1 MDQQATNQVKKNK
14 VENLVVIC
22 PHCGDPVLIEQL
34 NCCIFRHG
42 ILKSTG
48 EQIHAHAVKSLCDFY
63 IECKLIYGC
72 GKPFKVILEEEE
84 EKEKEQKWV
93 AVVCDY
99 I

>member
-1 MDQQATNQVKKNK
+1 MDRQQANANCNG
-14 VENLVVIC
+14 ENLVVTC
-22 PHCGDPVLIEQL
+22 PHCGDPVLIEKL

-42 ILKSTG
+42 IMKTTG
-48 EQIHAHAVKSLCDFY
+48 EQINAHANKSLCDFY

-72 GKPFKVILEEEE
+72 GKPFRVILE